1 MKKLFLVII
10 TVFFLGCEN
19 KKEINLAANEWIGYA
34 PLFYANEMGWLKK
47 ENIRLIRTV
56 SLGESLD
63 LFKNG
68 LVNAFAGTQYE
79 YMQVKNK
86 VVPVI
91 LLDKSYGGDVVV
103 SNRPLN
109 ELKKARKIDVYLEMD
124 SVNYLLL
131 QYFAKHFGFD
141 MKKFNLINLDQ
152 QEISKKDFGKDPVII
167 VTYSPYDVVYL
178 KKGFYELAN
187 SKSVSELLIVDA
199 VFLDAECHA
208 ENLRGLKGYIDKAI
222 EEIEKNPKKVFS
234 VIKNYY
240 PNYDF
245 DDFKLG
251 LQKIRW
257 INNPDKEVLSQLK
270 GVNFDTGKLIYEN
283 KN

>member
-103 SNRPLN
+103 SNRSLN
-109 ELKKARKIDVYLEMD
+109 ELKKASKIDVYLEMD

-131 QYFAKHFGFD
+131 QYFAKRFGFD

-152 QEISKKDFGKDPVII
+152 QEISKKHFGNKPVIV
-167 VTYSPYDVVYL
+167 VTYSPYDLIYL
-178 KKGFYELAN
+178 KKGFKKLAD
-187 SKSVSELLIVDA
+187 SQVKGLLIVDA
-199 VFLDAECHA
+199 IYIDRECGPKR
-208 ENLRGLKGYIDKAI
+208 LYGLKAYIDRAI
-222 EEIEKNPKKVFS
+222 YEIKNNPKKVFS